1 MTKTEKTLVGVRL
14 DSELV
19 QEIDQT
25 ARFLGLSR
33 SGVIT
38 LLLKRHYISRSD
50 DKMVDI
56 LLNDNLLKELKAN
69 GTR

>member
-1 MTKTEKTLVGVRL
+1 MTKIEKTLVGVRL
-14 DSELV
+14 DNELV
-19 QEIDQT
+19 QSIDQT
-25 ARFLGLSR
+25 AKVLGLSR

-38 LLLKRHYISRSD
+38 LLLKRHYIPNCD
-50 DKMVDI
+50 DKMSDI